1 MFSSP
6 LISDITTRTLSQA
19 MRGLDAQRMAHEQ
32 NIANI
37 ETPGYLAQKV
47 DFTSSLRRALDRGTL
62 DDAEIET
69 SNSLLPTRL
78 DGNNVRLDDE
88 VTGLTQNQLHQDL
101 VTAAL
106 NSRYRLLRTAWGR

>member
-6 LISDITTRTLSQA
+6 FISDVTTQSLTQA

-47 DFTSSLRRALDRGTL
+47 DFASSLRRALDRDRL
-62 DDAEIET
+62 EDAEIEV

-88 VTGLTQNQLHQDL
+88 ITGLTQTQLHQDL

-106 NSRYRLLRTAWGR
+106 NSRYRLLRTSWGR